1 MNAPLVIEYL
11 RTHSAAELFAEHG
24 VRVSPSKTRT
34 YKASLNYDQIQARN
48 DDPLACECRG
58 LVVATRDGSPV
69 PMDGPCGDLVVL
81 ARPMDRF
88 FNHGQGAAHVVTDE
102 ELRDAVVYEKLDG
115 TLCIVYWDPHAW
127 HCISE
132 PGQPIATN
140 EGAWCVATRSVPDA
154 DEPVDG
160 FRDATFRS
168 LFECAVLTTYK
179 DTWVGFCAKLNPA
192 MTYCFELCSPRAG
205 SGVVQYADN
214 SPHLLAVR
222 HNVTGAEVCA
232 TTVAGMLGLVAAESH
247 EISALDALLAFVEAR
262 PATQAEGV
270 VVRLRGKGGSYPRV
284 KFKSEGYRAAHGLSS
299 EAGSSPRNLLRII
312 LAGQWD
318 DVAPTTRPHLRER
331 GDGLT
336 AALRTWAAAVDVAYA
351 ALNADGKVEDRKTF
365 AQAVQALGSR
375 YPMGAMMA
383 MWQGRVA
390 DTAEWLQTQRHTV
403 HGWTDAFLDRLAEM
417 IMVTP

>member
-115 TLCIVYWDPHAW
+115 TLCIVYYDPLYT
-127 HCISE
+127 SSVN
-132 PGQPIATN
+132 PRLNG
-140 EGAWCVATRSVPDA
+140 WCVATRSVPDA

-168 LFECAVLTTYK
+168 LFESAVVATYD
-179 DTWVGFCAKLNPA
+179 DTWVDFCAKLNPA

-205 SGVVQYADN
+205 R
-214 SPHLLAVR
+214 VR
-222 HNVTGAEVCA
+222 VR
-232 TTVAGMLGLVAAESH
+232 
-247 EISALDALLAFVEAR
+247 AR
-262 PATQAEGV
+262 P
-270 VVRLRGKGGSYPRV
+270 S
-284 KFKSEGYRAAHGLSS
+284 
-299 EAGSSPRNLLRII
+299 
-312 LAGQWD
+312 
-318 DVAPTTRPHLRER
+318 
-331 GDGLT
+331 
-336 AALRTWAAAVDVAYA
+336 
-351 ALNADGKVEDRKTF
+351 
-365 AQAVQALGSR
+365 
-375 YPMGAMMA
+375 
-383 MWQGRVA
+383 
-390 DTAEWLQTQRHTV
+390 
-403 HGWTDAFLDRLAEM
+403 
-417 IMVTP
+417 

>member
-1 MNAPLVIEYL
+1 MQPLVVEYL

-24 VRVSPSKTRT
+24 VRVSPAKSRA

-102 ELRDAVVYEKLDG
+102 ELRDAVAYEKLDG
-115 TLCIVYWDPHAW
+115 TLCIVYFDEWCWNGGEHEADAY
-127 HCISE
+127 
-132 PGQPIATN
+132 Q
-140 EGAWCVATRSVPDA
+140 GAWCVATRSVPDA

-168 LFECAVLTTYK
+168 LFECAVLTAYK

-247 EISALDALLAFVEAR
+247 EISALDASVSAIG
-262 PATQAEGV
+262 AT
-270 VVRLRGKGGSYPRV
+270 
-284 KFKSEGYRAAHGLSS
+284 
-299 EAGSSPRNLLRII
+299 
-312 LAGQWD
+312 
-318 DVAPTTRPHLRER
+318 T
-331 GDGLT
+331 
-336 AALRTWAAAVDVAYA
+336 
-351 ALNADGKVEDRKTF
+351 
-365 AQAVQALGSR
+365 
-375 YPMGAMMA
+375 
-383 MWQGRVA
+383 
-390 DTAEWLQTQRHTV
+390 
-403 HGWTDAFLDRLAEM
+403 
-417 IMVTP
+417 